1 MLRPE
6 PFFISTYA
14 RDLAELKKLPIE
26 TQALLLLKRFKTIY
40 YDHKVQPER
49 FSKQNILNRS
59 AGYAD
64 PHAVVSGFP
73 EEEKWPG
80 VEHLLV
86 QPWFYLEQNFYIA
99 SMTGDGWFHITDPG
113 LQKVND
119 QPAAHLPDK
128 EILCALKFL
137 HPDLQ
142 NYGHYFY
149 EAKLTDAVAAAF
161 RRIDNKLIEVRDQ
174 SGNLAVAHVSGVA
187 LPRKLIDAGV
197 LKFPF
202 SQLSAG
208 NQTWR
213 EAYTGEIKNLLSS
226 SIGWFRNSFQH
237 EPHNFPPLS
246 ERDALE
252 YLFVASH
259 VLHTIDKMV

>member
-1 MLRPE
+1 MIRPE

-40 YDHKVQPER
+40 HDHKVQPEQ
-49 FSKQNILNRS
+49 FCKQNILNRS
-59 AGYAD
+59 AGCVD
-64 PHAVVSGFP
+64 PHAVASGFP
-73 EEEKWPG
+73 DDEKWAA

-99 SMTGDGWFHITDPG
+99 SMSGNGWFHITEPG

-119 QPAAHLPDK
+119 QPTAHLPDR
-128 EILCALKFL
+128 EILTALKFL

-142 NYGHYFY
+142 GYAQYFY
-149 EAKLTDAVAAAF
+149 DAKLTDAVAAAF
-161 RRIDNKLIEVRDQ
+161 RRVENRLIEIRDR
-174 SGNLAVAHVSGVA
+174 SGIAIVATFSGVA
-187 LPRKLIDAGV
+187 LPRKLIEFGV

-208 NQTWR
+208 NPTWR
-213 EAYTGEIKNLLSS
+213 KAYTGEIDNLLCS

-246 ERDALE
+246 ERDVLE

>member
-1 MLRPE
+1 MIRPE

-26 TQALLLLKRFKTIY
+26 TQALLLLKRLKTVY
-40 YDHKVQPER
+40 LDHKVQPED
-49 FSKQNILNRS
+49 FSKQNILNRY
-59 AGYAD
+59 AGYTD
-64 PHAVVSGFP
+64 PQGIAAGLPEDERWSVVD
-73 EEEKWPG
+73 
-80 VEHLLV
+80 HLLV
-86 QPWFYLEQNFYIA
+86 QPWFQLEQNFYIA
-99 SMTGDGWFHITDPG
+99 SRSGNGFFHITDQG
-113 LQKVND
+113 LARAND
-119 QPAAHLPDK
+119 QPAAHLPDR
-128 EILCALKFL
+128 EILTALKFL

-142 NYGHYFY
+142 GYAKYFY
-149 EAKLTDAVAAAF
+149 DAKLTDAVAAAF
-161 RRIDNKLIEVRDQ
+161 RRVENRLIEIRDR
-174 SGNLAVAHVSGVA
+174 SGIAMVATFSGVA
-187 LPRKLIDAGV
+187 LPRKMIEFGV

-208 NQTWR
+208 NPTWR
-213 EAYTGEIKNLLSS
+213 KAYTGEIENLLCS